1 MKSFNVIWWDFNKS
15 EPEPYDIIP
24 YLVRCYN
31 ESNDKPSTLEEFK
44 DFIKYESM
52 YRWWSR
58 CEYEMIISNWPTQDK
73 SKKID
78 IYYQVMMNIEI
89 IANLLMEEVNGN
101 QAKELDK

>member
-44 DFIKYESM
+44 DFIKHESM